1 MPEDVSP
8 DASPPPVGS
17 TNRSKPHSK
26 PMATGQCHPR
36 PALLHLRLLIPSS
49 NHHHISASFP
59 HRVLSRYHLFP
70 ARLTPQPPITKKPLF
85 YHKAHA
91 LPAMV
96 SYTLAA
102 ARHLP
107 TSQYIITNSLAQSAQ
122 NSAGIQTLLDAE
134 REASKIVQKARE
146 FRTKRVREARDEAK
160 QEIAD
165 YKAKKEDEFQKFGA
179 EHSKGNEQAEAEA
192 SKDAEKHI
200 KTIKEAGSKGQASVV
215 KNLLS
220 AVFDVKPVAPAKQ

>member
-1 MPEDVSP
+1 MAEDVSP
-8 DASPPPVGS
+8 DAPPPPVGS

-26 PMATGQCHPR
+26 LMATGQCHPR
-36 PALLHLRLLIPSS
+36 ASTAP
-49 NHHHISASFP
+49 SASPNSIIKPPP
-59 HRVLSRYHLFP
+59 HQRLASSPRVIKTSSTLSQPHTSTANYQETSL
-70 ARLTPQPPITKKPLF
+70 LPQSPR
-85 YHKAHA
+85 
-91 LPAMV
+91 
-96 SYTLAA
+96 S
-102 ARHLP
+102 ARH
-107 TSQYIITNSLAQSAQ
+107 
-122 NSAGIQTLLDAE
+122 GIQTLLDAE

-192 SKDAEKHI
+192 SKEADKHI